1 MINTLKNQNQT
12 PTFGFRCFRC
22 EVCELGY
29 CDDVPEDIRLH
40 RRMHRDIDAAAAA
53 GIFIQKL
60 SEIEQRKSDW
70 GSALFVATTDDERL
84 QAMEGVCRC
93 HWERSLRMSVLTRTW
108 KKHPSF
114 NVYASAYD
122 NFDGPSY
129 HGLWRTLHPRRPVPG
144 MTPGMSY
151 WDAPKK
157 GAPKQRAR
165 PGGGAD

>member
-1 MINTLKNQNQT
+1 MINTRKKQPST
-12 PTFGFRCFRC
+12 YGCVTC
-22 EVCELGY
+22 ESCEFSHAP
-29 CDDVPEDIRLH
+29 DVPEDVKQH

-53 GIFIQKL
+53 GIFVHMGDLEK
-60 SEIEQRKSDW
+60 RKSDW

-93 HWERSLRMSVLTRTW
+93 HWERSMALAIRCGTW
-108 KKHPSF
+108 KNHPSF

-122 NFDGPSY
+122 VFDGRSY
-129 HGLWRTLHPRRPVPG
+129 HGLWRTRHPYRAVPG
-144 MTPGMSY
+144 MKPGMSY

-165 PGGGAD
+165 PGGSAD